1 MFKEYPDILTVHQ
14 LAEAL
19 RISIN
24 SAYRLVNQRVIG
36 CKRVG
41 RKILVPKQCLIDY
54 VRSASL
60 TVATL

>member
-24 SAYRLVNQRVIG
+24 SAYKLIHERAIG

-54 VRSASL
+54 VRSASE

>member
-19 RISIN
+19 RIN